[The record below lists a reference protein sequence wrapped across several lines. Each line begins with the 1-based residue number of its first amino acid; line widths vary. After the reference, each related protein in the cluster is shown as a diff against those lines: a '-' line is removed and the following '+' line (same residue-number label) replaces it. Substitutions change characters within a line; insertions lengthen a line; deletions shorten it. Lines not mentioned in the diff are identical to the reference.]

1 MVFFNWDYYV
11 VISIYKIIS
20 RAVCLVDNCLGKK
33 CDRLQTKIN
42 QGATMAR
49 KCFIIEMGMGID
61 QHGQEPTVA
70 CARAVRNAIA
80 HNALLGVWEVAGLSD
95 PNQMIVEVKVAVPYP
110 EQVRAP
116 EVLAVLPFG
125 SKTLIVEQGGMIVA
139 GRAIA
144 SLNDKNDEML
154 IAVAA
159 VSVFVETE
167 D

>member
-1 MVFFNWDYYV
+1 
-11 VISIYKIIS
+11 
-20 RAVCLVDNCLGKK
+20 
-33 CDRLQTKIN
+33 
-42 QGATMAR
+42 MAR

-80 HNALLGVWEVAGLSD
+80 HNALLGVWEVAGLTD

-110 EQVRAP
+110 EQVRAE

-125 SKTLIVEQGGMIVA
+125 SKTLIVEQGGMIVP

-159 VSVFVETE
+159 VTVFVETQE
-167 D
+167 LILWCLNKSPDRTCLFPRSGDRTFVKALTEMHLL